1 MVIASGCYSG
11 VYNRSPLSQLLA
23 FQASKYGIFI
33 FADVAH
39 VGPPSTTLAQH
50 GASIGSGYHVQ
61 NYLSDVPIQVPF
73 NPDPSTHGRTY
84 VGFMLGQR
92 LRRWPNIKPTLS
104 QCTVLTVEP
113 PHTPLSPPGNAEI
126 VSHHVPSNCLE
137 IICHSEID
145 CIRMPYVTGDL
156 EKHTREQDAFTKVN
170 IFWIET
176 RLAGAMFRRQGCLQK
191 IYAGNISF
199 SRCNGGR

>member
-1 MVIASGCYSG
+1 MLPC
-11 VYNRSPLSQLLA
+11 RSPSTLILVNTGVHMLFSCW
-23 FQASKYGIFI
+23 ASVCDAGPTSNQHCPKYR
-33 FADVAH
+33 VNR
-39 VGPPSTTLAQH
+39 
-50 GASIGSGYHVQ
+50 GATPYS
-61 NYLSDVPIQVPF
+61 PI
-73 NPDPSTHGRTY
+73 TAR
-84 VGFMLGQR
+84 
-92 LRRWPNIKPTLS
+92 
-104 QCTVLTVEP
+104 
-113 PHTPLSPPGNAEI
+113 NAEI

-156 EKHTREQDAFTKVN
+156 KKHTREQDAFTKVN

-199 SRCNGGR
+199 SRCNGVDELSRGSSPKQSCFLTEGKKFQINKHSTPPPPLPLSYIMMRL